1 MESVET
7 WMWIIAGIIIGS
19 LVFVG
24 GYRMLAKY
32 VEHTEKSAIQ
42 DSFNGLSTT
51 MKSVCSGGSYNREVK
66 SLTFPFSV
74 SKIYVRD
81 EDGLEN
87 YGKEL
92 CYDFTEKENCVQPS
106 ACFVTM
112 NTINL
117 QQKTVVFYNIQKF
130 LGRKDAARIRFTIR
144 KEKAGE
150 ITAEWKQEVNE

>member
-7 WMWIIAGIIIGS
+7 WMWIIAGILIGS

-24 GYRMLAKY
+24 GYKMLVKY
-32 VEHTEKSAIQ
+32 VEHTEISTVQ
-42 DSFNGLSTT
+42 DSFNKMSTM

-66 SLTFPFSV
+66 SLAFPFSV

-87 YGKEL
+87 YGREL
-92 CYDFTEKENCVQPS
+92 CYDFTEKENCVVPS
-106 ACFVTM
+106 TCFVTM

-117 QQKTVVFYNIQKF
+117 QQKTGIFYNVQKF
-130 LGRKDAARIRFTIR
+130 LGKKDVARIRITVT

-150 ITAEWKQEVNE
+150 LTAVWTQEVNE

>member
-24 GYRMLAKY
+24 GYKMLVKY
-32 VEHTEKSAIQ
+32 VEHTEESTVQ
-42 DSFNGLSTT
+42 DSFNLMSTT
-51 MKSVCSGGSYNREVK
+51 MKSVCSGGSNNREVK
-66 SLTFPFSV
+66 SLVFPFSV

-92 CYDFTEKENCVQPS
+92 CYDFTEKENCIVPS
-106 ACFVTM
+106 TCAITM

-117 QQKTVVFYNIQKF
+117 QQKTGVFYNVQKF
-130 LGRKDAARIRFTIR
+130 LGRKDVAKIRLTVI

-150 ITAEWKQEVNE
+150 ITADWKQEVNE